1 MAIRVVPSRIA
12 VALAAALLASSGTAA
27 AQLKGHYIPGFTGL
41 GNGTQPP
48 PGVSIALPIFVYPTD
63 TIKDD
68 HGDPLGV
75 HPNITASFIGAGVG
89 IVTNTK
95 VLGARYGAQV
105 IPLAWMKS
113 RIEGNSL
120 DVPGS
125 FGFTDIYVQPLWLGW
140 ETPRA
145 DYVAGWGFFTPTG
158 TWELGGTDNAGLGM
172 WSHDFQLGTTVR
184 LDKKR
189 AWSTSGLLTWEI
201 HSQKKDTDVK
211 VGSIVTLE
219 GGTGRAFYKP
229 VQGSPI
235 PRIIT
240 IGIAYYTQFKATADS
255 GTTFQPLNVRLAHDK
270 DRVFGIGGEASVF
283 LPKAKLLFDA
293 RIIPEFGARDR
304 TQGLTMLFTIG
315 YQVKSLVKAGKP

>member
-1 MAIRVVPSRIA
+1 MTIRFEPSRLLP
-12 VALAAALLASSGTAA
+12 ALAAALLVSAGTAS
-27 AQLKGHYIPGFTGL
+27 AQLKGHYIPGFTGV

-63 TIKDD
+63 TVKDD
-68 HGDPLGV
+68 NGDPLGA
-75 HPNITASFIGAGVG
+75 HPNITASFVGAGAG
-89 IVTNTK
+89 IVTNAK
-95 VLGARYGAQV
+95 VLGAHYGVQI

-125 FGFTDIYVQPLWLGW
+125 FGFTDIYFQPLWLGW

-158 TWELGGTDNAGLGM
+158 KWALGGTDNAGLGM
-172 WSHDFQLGTTVR
+172 WSHDFQLGTTVH

-189 AWSTSGLLTWEI
+189 QWSTSGLMTYEI
-201 HSQKKDTDVK
+201 HSEKRDTDLR
-211 VGSIVTLE
+211 VGHIITLE
-219 GGTGRAFYKP
+219 GGTGRAFYTP

-240 IGIAYYTQFKATADS
+240 IGVAYYTQFKATADS
-255 GTTFQPLNVRLAHDK
+255 GTAVQPLNTALANDK

-283 LPKAKLLFDA
+283 LPKARLLLDA
-293 RIIPEFGARDR
+293 RI
-304 TQGLTMLFTIG
+304 
-315 YQVKSLVKAGKP
+315 